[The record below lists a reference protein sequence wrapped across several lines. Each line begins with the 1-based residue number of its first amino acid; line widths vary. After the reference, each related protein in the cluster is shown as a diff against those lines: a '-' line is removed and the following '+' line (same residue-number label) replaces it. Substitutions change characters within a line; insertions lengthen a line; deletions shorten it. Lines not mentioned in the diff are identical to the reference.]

1 MFTCGMVFVDTTDGV
16 IMRSAY
22 GWALINPIRKVYYNL
37 TVTIVSVVV
46 AFGVGGIEILTLVGA
61 QLQLTG
67 PFWDALTGLN
77 FETIGLSIIALFVVA
92 WAVSVAYWKYKRFDE
107 RFAARERT

>member
-1 MFTCGMVFVDTTDGV
+1 MVFVDTTDGV

-22 GWALINPIRKVYYNL
+22 CWALINPIRKVYYNL

-46 AFGVGGIEILTLVGA
+46 AFGDGRIEILTLVGA

-67 PFWDALTGLN
+67 PFWDSLAGLN
-77 FETIGLSIIALFVVA
+77 FETIGLSIIVLFVLPWALPVA
-92 WAVSVAYWKYKRFDE
+92 TTKYEPLRQSY
-107 RFAARERT
+107 